1 MSVTNPCSVFC
12 CIENGNNAGG
22 YVECA
27 VGTTETMYYVHKDYL
42 GSISAITDASGN
54 LVESLSYDPCSVKL
68 GFCEHSETK
77 ALVEPIPTE
86 VQGREG
92 RRRNPSDWSDYNVCS
107 TLFDRGFTGH
117 EHLDHFGLINMNGR
131 VYDPFLARFL
141 SPDPFIQAP
150 SYTQNYNRYSYA
162 WNNPLKY
169 TDPSGYSVI
178 LDENTTN
185 IPYIAGGSGFAGN
198 WNNMTGGFGPGSGRH
213 WSDQHR
219 SEWGNFMLG
228 SGRSFDRMYGQGA
241 SAYYIGYYTGENT
254 RYVWNPVAGNEVY
267 RESGKGYVNIYFSGD
282 WVKASPFTGPT
293 FGGSV
298 PMYSNALT
306 DGPGGISGRVD
317 GNNSLLNTVNSV
329 NTWFGAGLF
338 GADWILTFSSDISYK
353 LAYSPIAKASS
364 FIRPAGFGTSF
375 VGIAIG
381 VTRFAISDYS
391 WGSYGQLG
399 VSILS
404 SALTLSHKT
413 APFGIAIS
421 AVDLFGGFNG
431 FYSYLDE
438 QQNFYD
444 SYGWLILPL
453 YPYPV
458 IIINPRP

>member
-22 YVECA
+22 DVECA

-92 RRRNPSDWSDYNVCS
+92 RRRNPSDWSDYNVSS

-117 EHLDHFGLINMNGR
+117 EHLPQFGLINMNGR

-141 SPDPFIQAP
+141 SPDPFVQAP
-150 SYTQNYNRYSYA
+150 SYSQNYNRYSYA

-241 SAYYIGYYTGENT
+241 SAYYIGYYSGENT

-306 DGPGGISGRVD
+306 DGHGGAMYAEQTFSENGYQNSWTSAQGVGINGGFFYSLSGRVLKDKNEQWYVYASASAWAPAAESQALSINYYSTINVLED
-317 GNNSLLNTVNSV
+317 GNSIFRGNLRVWEQNITRLGIKNYTFIGDGYMPLPKSGHNISV
-329 NTWFGAGLF
+329 E
-338 GADWILTFSSDISYK
+338 ISITYNIYQFWNGHAFPK
-353 LAYSPIAKASS
+353 SPYVY
-364 FIRPAGFGTSF
+364 T
-375 VGIAIG
+375 
-381 VTRFAISDYS
+381 
-391 WGSYGQLG
+391 
-399 VSILS
+399 
-404 SALTLSHKT
+404 
-413 APFGIAIS
+413 
-421 AVDLFGGFNG
+421 
-431 FYSYLDE
+431 
-438 QQNFYD
+438 
-444 SYGWLILPL
+444 
-453 YPYPV
+453 
-458 IIINPRP
+458 IIF